1 MSETHNNVGLAQ
13 AEDFAEVIS
22 GSHIVLE
29 RSPPD
34 YVRKISQYIE
44 CSAGPSNQNP
54 EVESDSGDSL
64 FITQLPVPQPVRKVR
79 RRKSSRHPFKDR
91 RGDSSSTH
99 SDDDDRETS
108 RKTKKKRKIHL
119 PKYNFPFLTERKGK
133 PRCTRLT
140 TKQNHKFHNYAMGG
154 FFKCVELWQGAEDL
168 YEGLPTVD
176 QDNEDISPLTE
187 DEDKSGDEDLKVV
200 AKNLFLAKSKAQR
213 CQPWYTPA
221 QEEGVVT
228 REREKIV
235 QISNKVPTSS
245 MLSAKDKT
253 DETHSASTCND
264 PAVPGNNKA
273 LRKIP
278 RSRRTRFQELADV
291 ETRSKRVPFK
301 EHIASEEESD
311 WQSRE
316 GEDADITVTMETTL
330 INAQAPLDLHEN
342 RMDNFSYVTST
353 PRKKDKRSKGHGVA
367 SGQREKNTR
376 QEIELERDLGV
387 KDNAVCSLSRDEP
400 EVEEFSDVVS
410 EPLRDESRRKKKK
423 KKRSHQEPGS
433 LGMNEKSSN
442 RTAPLNGSTEK
453 NVADTTEDKDVQ
465 LVRKKKKKKRK
476 LSTTFPEVNESMS
489 EVENQ
494 NNRTSSFLLA
504 DVEESSAFEAR
515 LHKKHKKKKLIG
527 HKGAEDASGD
537 SSHYNLPVKVVP
549 KGQKRQHDSQVATNE
564 DRPERA
570 VDSAFLKP
578 HEAKV
583 KKKKKKKKHHDHWET
598 EETLP
603 FENEESRDL
612 NSSLHQSH
620 YAENSTEKSS
630 LDTVKKKKHKKHTH
644 AHQMYN

>member
-1 MSETHNNVGLAQ
+1 MSETNNYVGLAQ

-34 YVRKISQYIE
+34 YVRKVSQYIE

-54 EVESDSGDSL
+54 QVESDSGDSL
-64 FITQLPVPQPVRKVR
+64 FITQLPAPQPVRKVR
-79 RRKSSRHPFKDR
+79 RRKSSRHPFKDT
-91 RGDSSSTH
+91 RGDSSSTP

-108 RKTKKKRKIHL
+108 RKPKKKRKIYL
-119 PKYNFPFLTERKGK
+119 PKYNFPFLTERKWK
-133 PRCTRLT
+133 RRCTRLT
-140 TKQNHKFHNYAMGG
+140 TKQNQKFHNYAMGG
-154 FFKCVELWQGAEDL
+154 FFKCVELWQGVEDL
-168 YEGLPTVD
+168 YEGLPTID

-200 AKNLFLAKSKAQR
+200 AKNLFLAKSKAKMP
-213 CQPWYTPA
+213 QPWYTPP
-221 QEEGVVT
+221 QEEGVVIH
-228 REREKIV
+228 EREKID
-235 QISNKVPTSS
+235 QIPNKVPTSN

-273 LRKIP
+273 RRKIP
-278 RSRRTRFQELADV
+278 RSRRTLFQEKLADL

-316 GEDADITVTMETTL
+316 GEDADITVTMETTV
-330 INAQAPLDLHEN
+330 INAQAPLDLHKN
-342 RMDNFSYVTST
+342 RTDNFSYVTST

-367 SGQREKNTR
+367 SGGREKNTR

-410 EPLRDESRRKKKK
+410 EPLRDERRRKKKK

-442 RTAPLNGSTEK
+442 CTAPLNGSTEK

-465 LVRKKKKKKRK
+465 LVSKKKKKKK
-476 LSTTFPEVNESMS
+476 LSRTFLEESMS

-494 NNRTSSFLLA
+494 NNRTSSFRLA
-504 DVEESSAFEAR
+504 DVEESSAFEAE
-515 LHKKHKKKKLIG
+515 LHKKHKKRKHID

-537 SSHYNLPVKVVP
+537 SSHYNLPEKVKVVP

-564 DRPERA
+564 DRLERG
-570 VDSAFLKP
+570 VDSVFLNP
-578 HEAKV
+578 HETKV

-598 EETLP
+598 EETLS
-603 FENEESRDL
+603 FENEESQDL
-612 NSSLHQSH
+612 NSSLNQSH
-620 YAENSTEKSS
+620 YAESSTEKPS
-630 LDTVKKKKHKKHTH
+630 LDSIKKNKHKKRTL
-644 AHQMYN
+644 AHQIYN